1 MPLKMNCKIEII
13 SNQALEKG
21 SHPWFPMLYIERNT
35 PTEGTRYWK
44 VCLNRW
50 FHLLLKRYWREGG
63 RWELLCAPSIG
74 LLPPSGQSSAGPR
87 RFQPPVGSAWHSISL
102 CSSRGRPTY
111 ACFLTTPPLP

>member
-50 FHLLLKRYWREGG
+50 FHLLLKRYWREGERG
-63 RWELLCAPSIG
+63 ELLCAPSIG
-74 LLPPSGQSSAGPR
+74 LLRRSVQSSTGR
-87 RFQPPVGSAWHSISL
+87 RL
-102 CSSRGRPTY
+102 C
-111 ACFLTTPPLP
+111 APPLLSSPHPI

>member
-50 FHLLLKRYWREGG
+50 FHLLLKRYWRGGG
-63 RWELLCAPSIG
+63 RGEVLSAPPLCVLRPLVHARTRRPRIPPPAVSRCHPLSPS
-74 LLPPSGQSSAGPR
+74 LFLVHPPS
-87 RFQPPVGSAWHSISL
+87 L
-102 CSSRGRPTY
+102 SR
-111 ACFLTTPPLP
+111 L